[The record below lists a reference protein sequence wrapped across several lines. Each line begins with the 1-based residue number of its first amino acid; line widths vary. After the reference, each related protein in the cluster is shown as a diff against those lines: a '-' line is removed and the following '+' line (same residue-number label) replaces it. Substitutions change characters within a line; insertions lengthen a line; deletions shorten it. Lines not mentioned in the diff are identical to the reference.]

1 MPEKNPLYAHLAE
14 GRALGCRCSSGPKA
28 AFKTPPLMADLRP
41 SRSLNR
47 SSSLLESGRQ
57 LGYDYQPSWATGPH
71 APQTFL
77 FDHLVGE
84 LLKLQWDIEAERL
97 CSLEIYDQLEFG
109 RLLNRQ
115 IGGYGPPDD
124 FVGVHRSPPVEIV

>member
-1 MPEKNPLYAHLAE
+1 
-14 GRALGCRCSSGPKA
+14 LGCRCSSGPKA